1 VCATA
6 SAYMECGVPFA
17 EAVQRV
23 VHENLPKGG
32 VRPPLLRLYVCAA
45 GEGHFGIGQACVYL
59 MAPQSS
65 CGTIRVTNI
74 MSTNY

>member
-45 GEGHFGIGQACVYL
+45 GEGALWYRTGVRLSDGAAEQLRDHSGYKHNV
-59 MAPQSS
+59 
-65 CGTIRVTNI
+65 N
-74 MSTNY
+74 